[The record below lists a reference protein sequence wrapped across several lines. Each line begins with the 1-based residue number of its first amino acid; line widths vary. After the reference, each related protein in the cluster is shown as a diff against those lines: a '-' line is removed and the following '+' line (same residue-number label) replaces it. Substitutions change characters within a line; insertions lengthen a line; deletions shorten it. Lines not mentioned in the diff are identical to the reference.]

1 MTNFL
6 GVGMGTFHAG
16 RVQRLAVELRITRVP
31 RILAVMNGRV
41 TEFRGQKS
49 LHSLRQFV
57 RELFPQKL
65 IQSVR
70 GFSCVFCNIHVFT
83 VLIIYKV
90 YQCNKQNNIL

>member
-6 GVGMGTFHAG
+6 GIGMGTFHAG

-83 VLIIYKV
+83 HYL
-90 YQCNKQNNIL
+90 